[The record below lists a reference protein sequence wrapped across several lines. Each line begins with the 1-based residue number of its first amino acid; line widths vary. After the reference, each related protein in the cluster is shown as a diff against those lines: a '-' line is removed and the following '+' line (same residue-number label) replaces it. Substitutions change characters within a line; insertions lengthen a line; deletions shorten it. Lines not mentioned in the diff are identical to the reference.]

1 MARNKSA
8 GGRKLSLKALLP
20 LAMMAINYKIDYTSE
35 HTIKVVRALFMVS
48 LTLVR
53 SGVAAQPSGAE
64 QSGAARFLRREAAR

>member
-20 LAMMAINYKIDYTSE
+20 FAMMAINYKIDYTSE
-35 HTIKVVRALFMVS
+35 HTIKVVRGLFVLS

-53 SGVAAQPSGAE
+53 KRAAAE
-64 QSGAARFLRREAAR
+64 GERNVE